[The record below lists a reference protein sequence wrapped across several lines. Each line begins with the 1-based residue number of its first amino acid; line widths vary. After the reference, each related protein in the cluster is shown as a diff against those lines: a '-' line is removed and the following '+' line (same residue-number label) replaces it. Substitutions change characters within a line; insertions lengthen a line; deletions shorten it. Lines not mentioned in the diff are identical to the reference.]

1 MMPTNHIEGESEAEK
16 RKAYFAK
23 QYRQYQEFIKNKAN
37 NQHTSLQGDNKPQ
50 NLVIGKAAGT
60 SDQQGSIFTR
70 DLYKNA
76 EVKNSVDPA
85 ILKNI
90 IKSQAGSSV
99 DDAQVNDK

>member
-1 MMPTNHIEGESEAEK
+1 MPTSHVEGESEAEK

-37 NQHTSLQGDNKPQ
+37 NQHINSMQDDNKPQ

-99 DDAQVNDK
+99 SDAQVNDK